1 MRSSVLVFCLLFF
14 VAGCTMLNGSVPFQ
28 YVPSLSTMEQRNINV
43 GMEKFIDSR
52 PAEDKLATDNIPD
65 VDEKVTV
72 KLLEDF
78 RTSKMFSSVD
88 FPVSRDKDSLI
99 LKGEIKRFYWKTKH
113 NPIKFIPI
121 VNLLM
126 LLGITS
132 YEIEA
137 VVDLK
142 VQVVDP
148 KTGTVLAEYDRTST
162 KKDTATLYN
171 NRSGDPGA
179 ELAEAFREVAKQI
192 KEGIASD
199 ILKGKIKPA

>member
-1 MRSSVLVFCLLFF
+1 MRRSVLVFCLLFF
-14 VAGCTMLNGSVPFQ
+14 VVGCTTLNGSVPFQ

-99 LKGEIKRFYWKTKH
+99 LNGEIKRFY
-113 NPIKFIPI
+113 
-121 VNLLM
+121 
-126 LLGITS
+126 
-132 YEIEA
+132 
-137 VVDLK
+137 
-142 VQVVDP
+142 
-148 KTGTVLAEYDRTST
+148 
-162 KKDTATLYN
+162 
-171 NRSGDPGA
+171 
-179 ELAEAFREVAKQI
+179 
-192 KEGIASD
+192 
-199 ILKGKIKPA
+199 

>member
-1 MRSSVLVFCLLFF
+1 
-14 VAGCTMLNGSVPFQ
+14 
-28 YVPSLSTMEQRNINV
+28 
-43 GMEKFIDSR
+43 
-52 PAEDKLATDNIPD
+52 
-65 VDEKVTV
+65 
-72 KLLEDF
+72 
-78 RTSKMFSSVD
+78 
-88 FPVSRDKDSLI
+88 
-99 LKGEIKRFYWKTKH
+99 
-113 NPIKFIPI
+113 
-121 VNLLM
+121 M

-199 ILKGKIKPA
+199 ILKEKIKPA